1 MYFESRCEHHVA
13 HHVAQFCVE
22 IEYLTASLGCSQ
34 IYHFLPLFD
43 CWTDHSYKNAY
54 CSVCSSSKVIII
66 IIGITLNGV
75 LWRGSMTCEL
85 RPDRHCRYYIF
96 LLRF

>member
-34 IYHFLPLFD
+34 IHHFLPL
-43 CWTDHSYKNAY
+43 A
-54 CSVCSSSKVIII
+54 SK
-66 IIGITLNGV
+66 
-75 LWRGSMTCEL
+75 TCQDLET
-85 RPDRHCRYYIF
+85 IF
-96 LLRF
+96 ISLV

>member
-34 IYHFLPLFD
+34 IHHFLPL
-43 CWTDHSYKNAY
+43 
-54 CSVCSSSKVIII
+54 
-66 IIGITLNGV
+66 TLNV
-75 LWRGSMTCEL
+75 MTPVTAKIHVHGF
-85 RPDRHCRYYIF
+85 RNSSIV
-96 LLRF
+96 